1 MLLPTHVAVAD
12 MELRGG
18 KALMLDKA
26 GDCETCAATWPPKL
40 SDIGEGN
47 PWDIALAAA
56 GCACGESGFVG
67 GDMGLCRGVLGALE
81 PRPRGLEIAGPAVWG
96 C

>member
-1 MLLPTHVAVAD
+1 MPPYEWKILEWDKNPK
-12 MELRGG
+12 ERNKSYSLRGG

-56 GCACGESGFVG
+56 KSENKT
-67 GDMGLCRGVLGALE
+67 LL
-81 PRPRGLEIAGPAVWG
+81 IKQTH
-96 C
+96 

>member
-1 MLLPTHVAVAD
+1 
-12 MELRGG
+12 
-18 KALMLDKA
+18 MLDKA

-56 GCACGESGFVG
+56 KSENKTLLIKQAH
-67 GDMGLCRGVLGALE
+67 
-81 PRPRGLEIAGPAVWG
+81 
-96 C
+96 